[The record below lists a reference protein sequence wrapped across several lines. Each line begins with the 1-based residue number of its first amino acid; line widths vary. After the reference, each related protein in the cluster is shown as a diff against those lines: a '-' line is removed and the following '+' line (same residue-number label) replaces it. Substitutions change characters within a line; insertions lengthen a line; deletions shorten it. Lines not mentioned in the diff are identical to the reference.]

1 MVKLKITPR
10 EYDVLTR
17 LHWRTK
23 DIAQDLGVGECTV
36 IKMYSNLSKK
46 FNANS
51 RAEIIVKA
59 LQYGIVELY
68 AFI

>member
-1 MVKLKITPR
+1 MVRLRITPR

-23 DIAQDLGVGECTV
+23 DIAVDLGVGECTV
-36 IKMYSNLSKK
+36 IKMYSILSKK
-46 FNANS
+46 LNANS

-59 LQYGIVELY
+59 LRYGIVDIQ
-68 AFI
+68 AFS